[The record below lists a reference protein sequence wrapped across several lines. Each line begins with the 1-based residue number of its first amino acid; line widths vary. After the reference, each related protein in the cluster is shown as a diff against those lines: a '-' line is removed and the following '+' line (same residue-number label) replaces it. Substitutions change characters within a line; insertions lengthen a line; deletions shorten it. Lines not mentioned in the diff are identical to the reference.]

1 MNKLCSD
8 HIASQVDLYWKFSS
22 PNREGHAKVNGLTLS
37 TNMLDI
43 VRISPIN
50 WGINL
55 LFVCEFFE
63 KYY

>member
-8 HIASQVDLYWKFSS
+8 HIASQVDLHWKFTS
-22 PNREGHAKVNGLTLS
+22 PNREGHAKVHGLTLT

-50 WGINL
+50 WGMN
-55 LFVCEFFE
+55 
-63 KYY
+63 